1 MDEMIAT
8 TRRGILVTR
17 FTNLQQ
23 MHEPSM
29 LLSGFTSDGLW
40 LIEDGKVSK
49 AIKNFRFTDSPL
61 FVFNNVA
68 QLGTPVPV
76 FSPGRPAIVPPIKV
90 NDFNFSS
97 LSDAF

>member
-1 MDEMIAT
+1 MT
-8 TRRGILVTR
+8 KRRIFVTR
-17 FTNLQQ
+17 FSNIVVIDTN
-23 MHEPSM
+23 S
-29 LLSGFTSDGLW
+29 LLSSGYTRDGLW